1 MSRDNE
7 EDQPG
12 RWSTPK
18 IAALN
23 ISGSKKRTIKRRRIV
38 KKIKDSTDEFSD
50 SDNSISAEEEEMR
63 TPLSSSK

>member
-1 MSRDNE
+1 MRRDNE

-23 ISGSKKRTIKRRRIV
+23 ISESKKRTIKRRRIV
-38 KKIKDSTDEFSD
+38 KKVQDSSDEFSE
-50 SDNSISAEEEEMR
+50 SDASISAEETEIR
-63 TPLSSSK
+63 TPLSSSN